1 MHKRVWFTHATDIV
15 GACAGGDGVF
25 GAESVG
31 YGSMRGSVWY
41 GEISVSTVSG
51 QTPFLEKKKKKENA
65 IMGRGK
71 RKENLEGNKKKE
83 NGDWKKEGKR
93 AAK

>member
-1 MHKRVWFTHATDIV
+1 MTAGTLSVHKRVWFTHATDIV

-51 QTPFLEKKKKKENA
+51 QTPFLEKKKERMRLWEEEKGKK
-65 IMGRGK
+65 I
-71 RKENLEGNKKKE
+71 
-83 NGDWKKEGKR
+83 
-93 AAK
+93 